1 MIGSNFFNLF
11 IRGYNLYLKK
21 VDPIKYAQKIGVS
34 LGTQCRL
41 NGSPEW
47 GSEPWLI
54 QIGNHTEIS
63 FECAFITHDGATWV
77 FREEPRYSK
86 VLRYGKIIIGNNCFI
101 GARST
106 ILPGVTIGDNS
117 IIGAESL
124 VTKDI
129 PAGEIWGGVPARYIG
144 TTTDFAEKCL
154 KETPLY
160 DEKQIKINRRQE
172 IERILNIDC
181 GKEKNSQKVEK

>member
-1 MIGSNFFNLF
+1 M
-11 IRGYNLYLKK
+11 
-21 VDPIKYAQKIGVS
+21 
-34 LGTQCRL
+34 
-41 NGSPEW
+41 
-47 GSEPWLI
+47 
-54 QIGNHTEIS
+54 
-63 FECAFITHDGATWV
+63 

-129 PAGEIWGGVPARYIG
+129 PAGEIWGGYQLDISG
-144 TTTDFAEKCL
+144 QQ
-154 KETPLY
+154 
-160 DEKQIKINRRQE
+160 QI
-172 IERILNIDC
+172 L
-181 GKEKNSQKVEK
+181 QKSA